1 MNFSFNGIY
10 CTKKISQPKGRFGPG
25 AFETPKAQA
34 DKEKMSL
41 SGNLWLIPLM
51 LAKVR
56 NGDDIPMLT
65 PGDMEALQGTTGASG
80 GHVEHPCLMDTDRC
94 HVGFV
99 LPSGQFHPNQIPEN
113 TMYPISCHYK
123 NMVLALGRKG
133 TCITWAGADDD
144 DDDDDRQFCCT
155 PAVCAGGKAEVY
167 IAGMLKFT
175 PCPGTRSRL
184 QATGTLLLQQVGNLE
199 AEIPKTLQYFPPLL
213 PPGNNILP
221 LQPGRSGTPFQPTAA
236 VPPPAFCI

>member
-10 CTKKISQPKGRFGPG
+10 CIKKIPQPKGRFGPG
-25 AFETPKAQA
+25 AFETPKVQA

-41 SGNLWLIPLM
+41 TGNLWLIPLM
-51 LAKVR
+51 LSKVR
-56 NGDDIPMLT
+56 NGDNIPMPT
-65 PGDMEALQGTTGASG
+65 PGDMEALQGTTSASG
-80 GHVEHPCLMDTDRC
+80 GHVEHPCLMDADAMW
-94 HVGFV
+94 V
-99 LPSGQFHPNQIPEN
+99 LCPSGQFHPNQIPEN

-133 TCITWAGADDD
+133 TCITWARAD
-144 DDDDDRQFCCT
+144 DDDDDRQFCCM
-155 PAVCAGGKAEVY
+155 PAVCAGGKAEVCMV
-167 IAGMLKFT
+167 GMLKFT

-184 QATGTLLLQQVGNLE
+184 QATGRLLLQQVGNLE
-199 AEIPKTLQYFPPLL
+199 AEILKTLQYFPPLLL

-221 LQPGRSGTPFQPTAA
+221 LQPGRPGTPFQPIAA